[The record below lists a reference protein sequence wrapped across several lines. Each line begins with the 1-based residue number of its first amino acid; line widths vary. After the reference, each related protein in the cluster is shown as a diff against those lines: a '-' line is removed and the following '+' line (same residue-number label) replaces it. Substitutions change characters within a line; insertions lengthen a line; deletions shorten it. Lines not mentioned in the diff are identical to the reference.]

1 MWQVMRFIK
10 FSVCLESP
18 VFMCWCILLSPVAGA
33 GVVGEDSLYIGYKR
47 NCTSRA
53 LARC

>member
-18 VFMCWCILLSPVAGA
+18 VLCAGVSSSLLFLWLGA
-33 GVVGEDSLYIGYKR
+33 GGGLAIYRLQVKLYIKSPR
-47 NCTSRA
+47 
-53 LARC
+53 